1 MGTGSAIGIE
11 AIHSYIGPAF
21 VDVRELFVARGL
33 DLSRF
38 DNLMMRRKS
47 VNLPCEDPVTNAVN
61 AARPLLA
68 ELDEDAR
75 ARIELLVVATE
86 SGLDLG
92 KPISTYVH
100 HHLGLGNAC
109 RSFEVKHACY
119 GGTAALQTAAAM
131 IATSPV
137 PGALALV
144 IATDA
149 PGTAARGT
157 TWEPA
162 EGAGAVAMLVGAP
175 GRILRLD
182 PGGSGFHTFEVL
194 DTARPRADVDVVNA
208 DASLLAYMTCLE
220 KSFEHYCQ
228 RVAGADLRKTFGHLV
243 MHTPFPGMVRGGHR
257 LLMRKKAAAGA
268 AEIDRDF
275 TERVAP
281 SLEYCADTGNLFSG
295 ALYLAVCSL
304 LDHAR
309 LDGPERVG
317 LFSYGSGCASEFF
330 SGVVGHEPPVR
341 RGIDRELADRYAL
354 TVAEYDRITGMADDR
369 GFGTRDALFDTGP
382 YAAAYER
389 RMAGRGLLVLDR
401 IDAYR
406 RTYRWS

>member
-1 MGTGSAIGIE
+1 MAIDRAVGIE
-11 AIHSYIGPAF
+11 AINSYTGPAS

-68 ELDEDAR
+68 ELDDEALG
-75 ARIELLVVATE
+75 RIELLIVATE

-92 KPISTYVH
+92 KPLSTYVH
-100 HHLGLGNAC
+100 RYLELGNSC
-109 RSFEVKHACY
+109 RSYEVKHACY
-119 GGTAALQTAAAM
+119 GGTAALQSAAAM
-131 IATSPV
+131 IAVSPV

-149 PGTAARGT
+149 PGPASRGT

-162 EGAGAVAMLVGAP
+162 EGAGAVAMLVSRTGQV
-175 GRILRLD
+175 LRLD
-182 PGGSGFHTFEVL
+182 PGGSGYHTFEVL

-220 KSFEHYCQ
+220 KSYEHYCT
-228 RVAGADLRKTFGHLV
+228 RVGGVDLRKTFDHLL
-243 MHTPFPGMVRGGHR
+243 MHTPFPGMVKGGHR
-257 LLMRKKAAAGA
+257 MLMRKQAGADA
-268 AEIDRDF
+268 AEIERDF
-275 TERVAP
+275 TERAAP
-281 SLEYCADTGNLFSG
+281 ALEYCAETGNLFSG
-295 ALYLAVCSL
+295 ALYLALCSL

-309 LDGPERVG
+309 IEGPSRVG

-330 SGVVGHEPPVR
+330 SGVVGHQPRERSDTGR
-341 RGIDRELADRYAL
+341 RLAERYAL
-354 TVAEYDRITGMADDR
+354 TVEEHDRISGLTDER
-369 GFGTRDALFDTGP
+369 GFGTRDAVFDTRP
-382 YAAAYER
+382 YAAAYEQ